1 MRVNRLDFQK
11 SKVTIQRDK
20 NGFAVLEAR
29 PTGVGILKY
38 KTPDGNIV
46 RELRCEEEV
55 FKPESMNTMALK
67 PFSLMHRGRHLNA
80 KTATRHI
87 KGTTGE
93 KIRQDGD
100 LLACKIALFDEK
112 AIEGIEDGSTV
123 ELSPG
128 YSCDIDPTPGEWR
141 GERYDQKQ
149 INIKYNHVSGVDK
162 ARKSGASFRLDSE
175 DDGELLISGLKETVA
190 MIKIKLPAIDE
201 GENLRFD
208 SISVDETPETTLLVG
223 QRDSAISTAQDYREK
238 LSEVE
243 GRLDSVEKELETE
256 KKSKDGLI
264 PVERMDSMIS
274 EKETVAK
281 LLKAAGKDYPTEGNY
296 EDQIKAGKIILLGS
310 NDRFDSDTAFLD
322 GAWAHYASDAVGK
335 EKELMAKRNLKDNK
349 RNDSAQ
355 SNSGKHPTQEV
366 I

>member
-11 SKVTIQRDK
+11 SKVTVQKDK

-38 KTPDGNIV
+38 KTSDGNTV
-46 RELRCEEEV
+46 RELRCEKEV
-55 FKPESMNTMALK
+55 FKPESMATLSLK
-67 PFSLMHRGRHLNA
+67 PFSLMHRGRQLNA
-80 KTATRHI
+80 KTAKRYMH
-87 KGTTGE
+87 GTTGE
-93 KIRQDGD
+93 EIRQDGD
-100 LLACKIALFDEK
+100 FIACKIALFDNA
-112 AIEGIEDGSTV
+112 AIEGVEDGSTV

-128 YSCDIDPTPGEWR
+128 YSCDIDPNPGEWR

-162 ARKSGASFRLDSE
+162 ARKSGASFRLDSD

-190 MIKIKLPAIDE
+190 MKKIKYPSVDK

-208 SISVDETPETTLLVG
+208 SIEVDETPETTLLVG

-264 PVERMDSMIS
+264 PSDRLDSMIS
-274 EKETVAK
+274 EKETVSK

-296 EDQIKAGKIILLGS
+296 EDQIKAGKIMLLGS
-310 NDRFDSDTAFLD
+310 NDRFDRDAAFLD
-322 GAWAHYASDAVGK
+322 GAWDHYASGAEAK

-349 RNDSAQ
+349 RTDGAQ
-355 SNSGKHPTQEV
+355 SNNGKDPSEED
-366 I
+366 